1 MKKSLLLLSVLGAC
15 ATAHAQSSVS
25 LTGTVDAYAQRVTGS
40 LVSRSLVSSGGN
52 STSKLYF
59 RGSEDLGGGL
69 RAGFWLEAGMSLDT
83 GLGQATNTNNQ
94 PSGATTVGGLTFNRR
109 AIVYLQSEWG
119 ELHLGR
125 DWSPTYDA
133 FTARFDPFG
142 VGSGVGIN
150 YTASINPNN
159 VRVSNDIAY
168 TTPRFFGL
176 TANVQHW
183 LGENPS
189 GTATSRDGTG
199 DGIRLNY
206 DQGKFGA
213 VAAYART
220 HFAAG
225 DAVYRDVAAVY
236 DFGPVRVSANYNNDH
251 QGTLAQKGALVG
263 LWVPF
268 GVGEFKA
275 SYSTFRSNANGGS
288 LKADKLAVGYVH
300 NLSKRTAL
308 YTTLAHIKN
317 SGGSTAAIAGSTT
330 AANEPSTG
338 FDLGIRHNF

>member
-1 MKKSLLLLSVLGAC
+1 MKKSLMLLSVLAAS

-25 LTGTVDAYAQRVTGS
+25 LTGTIDLYAQRAEGS
-40 LVSRSLVSSGGN
+40 LTSRSMLSSGGN

-59 RGSEDLGGGL
+59 RGSEDMGGGL
-69 RAGFWLEAGMSLDT
+69 RAGFWLEAGLSLDT
-83 GLGQATNTNNQ
+83 GLGNATNTNNQ

-109 AIVYLQSEWG
+109 AIVYVAGDWG
-119 ELHLGR
+119 ELHMGR
-125 DWSPTYDA
+125 EWSPTYDA

-142 VGSGVGIN
+142 VGSGIGIN

-159 VRVSNDIAY
+159 VRVSNDVAY

-183 LGENPS
+183 FGENPS

-199 DGIRLNY
+199 DGIRFNY
-206 DQGKFGA
+206 DTDNFGA

-220 HFAAG
+220 KFAAG
-225 DAVYRDVAAVY
+225 DAVYRDVAAIY
-236 DFGPVRVSANYNNDH
+236 NFGPVRVSANYNNDK
-251 QGTLAQKGALVG
+251 QGALKQHGGLVG
-263 LWVPF
+263 MWVPV

-275 SYSTFRSNANGGS
+275 SYSVFHSNATAS
-288 LKADKLAVGYVH
+288 QKAQKLAVGYVH

-308 YTTLAHIKN
+308 YTTFARIQN
-317 SGGSTAAIAGSTT
+317 SGGATAAVSGSTT
-330 AANEPSTG
+330 AANEPSNG